1 MIRAL
6 ALLLTCQLAGEILTR
21 ALGLAVPGPV
31 IGLALLAVLAVVH
44 ARIAGAEI
52 SAIEKTN
59 LGVTA
64 SALLGS
70 LGLLFV
76 PAGVGIVQQLPLIG
90 AYALPIF
97 VALLVS
103 TVLTLIVT
111 VYVFVFVKRAITRD
125 APPADGGLMT
135 NPFSIWVYLS
145 ATPLL
150 WLAVTLV
157 AWIAAD
163 AIARAC
169 GRHPLVNPVLIA
181 IAMVGGVL
189 VATGTPYQTYFEGAQ
204 FVHFLLGPATVAI
217 AVPMVRHLTLVRAN
231 IVPMIVALLAG
242 AVTAVVSVVA
252 VAAAFGVPREILVSL
267 APKSVTAG
275 IAMAITESMGG
286 RPALTAVLVIATGV
300 MGAVIVTPLMNALKI
315 TDYAARGF
323 AVGLTSHGI
332 GTARAFAVDEI
343 AGTFAGIAMG
353 LNGVATSLVV
363 PLLLRWL

>member
-1 MIRAL
+1 
-6 ALLLTCQLAGEILTR
+6 
-21 ALGLAVPGPV
+21 
-31 IGLALLAVLAVVH
+31 
-44 ARIAGAEI
+44 
-52 SAIEKTN
+52 
-59 LGVTA
+59 
-64 SALLGS
+64 
-70 LGLLFV
+70 
-76 PAGVGIVQQLPLIG
+76 
-90 AYALPIF
+90 
-97 VALLVS
+97 
-103 TVLTLIVT
+103 
-111 VYVFVFVKRAITRD
+111 
-125 APPADGGLMT
+125 MT

-150 WLAVTLV
+150 WLALTLV
-157 AWIAAD
+157 SWIVAD

-181 IAMVGGVL
+181 IAAMGAVL
-189 VATGTPYQTYFEGAQ
+189 IATGTPYETYFQGAQ

-217 AVPMVRHLTLVRAN
+217 AVPLVRHRTLVLAN
-231 IVPMIVALLAG
+231 IVPMAAALLAG

-275 IAMAITESMGG
+275 IAMAISENLGG
-286 RPALTAVLVIATGV
+286 RPPLTAVLVIATGV
-300 MGAVIVTPLMNALKI
+300 MGAVIVTPLMNVLKI
-315 TDYAARGF
+315 RDYAARGF

-363 PLLLRWL
+363 PLLLQWL

>member
-1 MIRAL
+1 M
-6 ALLLTCQLAGEILTR
+6 
-21 ALGLAVPGPV
+21 
-31 IGLALLAVLAVVH
+31 
-44 ARIAGAEI
+44 
-52 SAIEKTN
+52 
-59 LGVTA
+59 
-64 SALLGS
+64 
-70 LGLLFV
+70 
-76 PAGVGIVQQLPLIG
+76 GIVQQLPLIG

-111 VYVFVFVKRAITRD
+111 VYVFIFVKRAITRG
-125 APPADGGLMT
+125 APPVDGGLMT

-217 AVPMVRHLTLVRAN
+217 AVPLVRHLTLVRAN

-300 MGAVIVTPLMNALKI
+300 MG
-315 TDYAARGF
+315 R
-323 AVGLTSHGI
+323 
-332 GTARAFAVDEI
+332 
-343 AGTFAGIAMG
+343 
-353 LNGVATSLVV
+353 
-363 PLLLRWL
+363 

>member
-1 MIRAL
+1 
-6 ALLLTCQLAGEILTR
+6 
-21 ALGLAVPGPV
+21 
-31 IGLALLAVLAVVH
+31 
-44 ARIAGAEI
+44 
-52 SAIEKTN
+52 
-59 LGVTA
+59 
-64 SALLGS
+64 
-70 LGLLFV
+70 
-76 PAGVGIVQQLPLIG
+76 
-90 AYALPIF
+90 
-97 VALLVS
+97 
-103 TVLTLIVT
+103 
-111 VYVFVFVKRAITRD
+111 
-125 APPADGGLMT
+125 MT

-150 WLAVTLV
+150 WLALTLV
-157 AWIAAD
+157 SWIVAD

-181 IAMVGGVL
+181 IAAMGVVL
-189 VATGTPYQTYFEGAQ
+189 IATGTPYETYFQGAQ

-217 AVPMVRHLTLVRAN
+217 AVPLVRHRTLVLAN
-231 IVPMIVALLAG
+231 ILPMAAALLAG

-275 IAMAITESMGG
+275 IAMAISENLGG
-286 RPALTAVLVIATGV
+286 RPALTAVLVITTGV

-315 TDYAARGF
+315 RDYAARGF

-363 PLLLRWL
+363 PLLLQWL